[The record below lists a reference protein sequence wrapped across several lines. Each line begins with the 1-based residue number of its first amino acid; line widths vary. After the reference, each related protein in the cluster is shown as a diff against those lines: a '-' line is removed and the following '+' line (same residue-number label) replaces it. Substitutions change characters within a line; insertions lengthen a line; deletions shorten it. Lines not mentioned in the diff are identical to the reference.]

1 MKWKVSFRLDAA
13 DDDTGIVEVKNVTVV
28 PESEDSE

>member
-1 MKWKVSFRLDAA
+1 MMKWKVSFRLDAA

-28 PESEDSE
+28 PDPDE

>member
-13 DDDTGIVEVKNVTVV
+13 DDDTGIVEVKNVIVE
-28 PESEDSE
+28 PDSDE

>member
-13 DDDTGIVEVKNVTVV
+13 DDETGIVVKDVEV
-28 PESEDSE
+28 EQLDH